1 LADRIE
7 VPFLSAGNWGGL
19 GLHLRGNVTAFTASK
34 SKFKWLEMHEPRV
47 LLTVRDPRGF
57 FRRKEEDWP
66 LPRTQWTKYW
76 LDAATKSVA
85 SDPAPA
91 KSEIGYAALSEE
103 VTFMSPPFA
112 TDTEFTGPVAA
123 KLFVSST
130 TTDMDIFL
138 TLRAFDPNGTEVTF
152 VGANDPQ
159 APVSQGWLRA
169 SQRKLDP
176 ARSKPHLPYHPHDE
190 VSKLTPDNVYEVD
203 VEIWP
208 TSIVYPQGYRLG
220 LTIGGK
226 GFERPEATGLMKG
239 SGLFLH
245 NDPADRPASEFGGF
259 NRILTGGDSASYL
272 LLPMIPSQRGG
283 NLD

>member
-1 LADRIE
+1 M
-7 VPFLSAGNWGGL
+7 PFLSARNWGGL

-159 APVSQGWLRA
+159 APV
-169 SQRKLDP
+169 
-176 ARSKPHLPYHPHDE
+176 ARLAPSFSTQAGSSAVEAALA
-190 VSKLTPDNVYEVD
+190 VSSARRSL
-203 VEIWP
+203 
-208 TSIVYPQGYRLG
+208 Q
-220 LTIGGK
+220 
-226 GFERPEATGLMKG
+226 
-239 SGLFLH
+239 
-245 NDPADRPASEFGGF
+245 ADA
-259 NRILTGGDSASYL
+259 
-272 LLPMIPSQRGG
+272 
-283 NLD
+283 